1 MDEIARR
8 EGLRTGSIQVHV
20 YARAP
25 VGDPNAVMLGA
36 FNADQESG
44 ADVASACQSNGS
56 RYRFS
61 IPLQSFIAGNGGQPL
76 YVYGI
81 SPAGRDNAMLNGS
94 GNYAVP
100 ANTPPYVN
108 LTGPADGSS
117 FSSMDSFSITADA
130 SDANDAV
137 ESVTLQ
143 VDGRT
148 VAVVNAAP
156 YAATVSTADLA
167 LSGHQV
173 LAFARDTLGATTNS
187 SIATITVREPAAG
200 DPGVTTTFRSN
211 VDYDELGR
219 AIVERNGEGQETHYT
234 YDAEGRP
241 TSITD
246 SQGRQTTLTYD
257 ARGRLI
263 QSTDPTGNATGFAY
277 DSGDRITNV
286 TDPRGLQT
294 HYDYDGFGQ
303 IWTQVSPDTGTTSV
317 AYDAVGQRSAMTR
330 NDGSVTH
337 YAYDGAGRVVDV
349 SVGESHQTYAYDDCA
364 NGRGLLC
371 QASNGSEAV
380 QFGYTPEG
388 WLAQRTDTVNVTGA
402 PRSLQSIY
410 SYDGMGRLTGIT
422 YPSGVEVGYGYRD
435 GQLSALSVSRDG
447 QTSPLVEAID
457 YAPMSSQP
465 TRVAYGNGL
474 VRQITYDQALRP
486 VGVAVTSGG
495 QVVQQLSY
503 SLNGA
508 NEITRIADSVNANL
522 SQDISY
528 DPLSRLTQV
537 NRNGAIN
544 SIAHDASGNAT
555 SYANGS
561 ATRNSNIDTQSNRLL
576 GYTNTDPADP
586 SRQYGYDAL
595 GNRVDESSTPGD
607 SRHYDYSP
615 FNRMVRA
622 TVNVVATSYRI
633 NPLGQRVGKYAD
645 ADPAGTQRYFSYM
658 GQNQLLAEQG
668 PEGETDYLW
677 LGSELA
683 GVARGGQ
690 TYTVHN
696 DHLGRPEV
704 VTNSGQVI
712 VWKAYN
718 YGYGRTVQQDAMGA
732 LNIGFPGQYFDG
744 ETGLWYNG
752 FRDYDASLGRYLQSD
767 TIGLS
772 GGINTYAYVGGNPIS
787 WVDLLGL
794 EAGGGY
800 ATGQYQMAQPNVSK
814 CESAALIDFGINQTP
829 ILSWVEWG
837 INLLSGGSMNPL
849 NDGDQR
855 SKAIVSTAASAGA
868 SGVAAYHDLG
878 VNPAEARYNDW
889 LNRLGSG
896 LSDRHR
902 ASIQRQLQNSAAH
915 RSSAAI
921 ARKVAG
927 PGVALAGLAY
937 DLSQCGCDK

>member
-1 MDEIARR
+1 MR
-8 EGLRTGSIQVHV
+8 EL
-20 YARAP
+20 
-25 VGDPNAVMLGA
+25 
-36 FNADQESG
+36 
-44 ADVASACQSNGS
+44 
-56 RYRFS
+56 
-61 IPLQSFIAGNGGQPL
+61 
-76 YVYGI
+76 
-81 SPAGRDNAMLNGS
+81 
-94 GNYAVP
+94 
-100 ANTPPYVN
+100 
-108 LTGPADGSS
+108 
-117 FSSMDSFSITADA
+117 
-130 SDANDAV
+130 
-137 ESVTLQ
+137 
-143 VDGRT
+143 
-148 VAVVNAAP
+148 
-156 YAATVSTADLA
+156 AT
-167 LSGHQV
+167 
-173 LAFARDTLGATTNS
+173 
-187 SIATITVREPAAG
+187 G
-200 DPGVTTTFRSN
+200 DPGVTTTFRSS

-234 YDAEGRP
+234 HDPEGRP

-246 SQGRQTTLTYD
+246 SQGRQATLAYD

-263 QSTDPTGNATGFAY
+263 QSTDPTGNATRFAY

-303 IWTQVSPDTGTTSV
+303 LWTQVSPDTGTTSV

-371 QASNGSEAV
+371 QASNGSETV
-380 QFGYTPEG
+380 QFSYTPEG

-402 PRSLQSIY
+402 PRSLQSSY

-422 YPSGVEVGYGYRD
+422 YPSGVGVGYGYRD
-435 GQLSALSVSRDG
+435 GRLSALSVSRDG

-474 VRQITYDQALRP
+474 VRRITYDQALRP

-503 SLNGA
+503 SINGA
-508 NEITRIADSVNANL
+508 NEITRIADAVNASL
-522 SQDISY
+522 SQDLFY
-528 DPLSRLTQV
+528 DPLSRLTQI

-555 SYANGS
+555 SYSNGS
-561 ATRNSNIDTQSNRLL
+561 TMRSSNIDTQSNRLL

-586 SRQYGYDAL
+586 SRQYGYDVL
-595 GNRVDESSTPGD
+595 GNRVDESAPGD

-615 FNRMVRA
+615 FNRMARA
-622 TVNVVATSYRI
+622 TVNGVATSDRI

-645 ADPAGTQRYFSYM
+645 ADPAGTQRYFSYL

-677 LGSELA
+677 LGSELT
-683 GVARGGQ
+683 GVVRGGQ

-704 VTNSGQVI
+704 VTNSGQVM

-718 YGYGRTVQQDAMGA
+718 YAYGRTVQQDGIGG
-732 LNIGFPGQYFDG
+732 LNLGFPGQYYDA

-752 FRDYDASLGRYLQSD
+752 YRDYDANVGRYLQPD
-767 TIGLS
+767 PIGLQ
-772 GGINTYAYVGGNPIS
+772 GGANTYAYVDGNPVNYIDPLGLVRFSVSSGGNAYFGNWGGSAESSIGFDTFGNVCYVS
-787 WVDLLGL
+787 TTCGVDTSIGAGAGL
-794 EAGGGY
+794 SVGVGGGKGEY
-800 ATGQYQMAQPNVSK
+800 CDSDVTSEQTRAELSVGGVGAGVTVS
-814 CESAALIDFGINQTP
+814 DD
-829 ILSWVEWG
+829 LS
-837 INLLSGGSMNPL
+837 SGGAGRGVLGWSV
-849 NDGDQR
+849 G
-855 SKAIVSTAASAGA
+855 AAFETCR
-868 SGVAAYHDLG
+868 VVTKCVNILG
-878 VNPAEARYNDW
+878 
-889 LNRLGSG
+889 
-896 LSDRHR
+896 
-902 ASIQRQLQNSAAH
+902 
-915 RSSAAI
+915 
-921 ARKVAG
+921 K
-927 PGVALAGLAY
+927 
-937 DLSQCGCDK
+937 